1 MKNLAILCILAVALR
16 AAAVPIDSVD
26 LETQNSPCSATL
38 SGGDGFIQIGNWRF
52 GRVDDENH
60 FSFSSNNGHTAVI
73 LRSDGTVHGGNGGRT
88 DWGLSKKPLTWTYSA
103 SNPMA
108 LNSLPNVQFGR
119 SYVQFGPNQR
129 LGTPDDHHLS
139 ISFKTPCCG
148 ASGIHTADIWRADGT
163 IHPGPRNCCGLGQLN
178 TFEAQLSTDSIWFG
192 DKFLQIGN
200 FRIADID
207 GGHMS
212 IAYVSSGKTA
222 EIYRTDSTQHPGP
235 RGDFNANGRDK
246 CPLRVYEDA
255 KIAADKAAKT
265 PAKSSDL
272 AKQMVAMLDD
282 NMQKLTNSFNEV
294 KALND
299 NAATLAAAAKVLFD
313 SISSESAQKKK
324 DMEAAMDRAS
334 AAKAQCEAATTTH
347 VSATTTHADAVKTS
361 QDTAAIDKE
370 LAVIQ
375 QLRDKLVEVKA
386 PFYRHGVQLL

>member
-207 GGHMS
+207 GNHMS

-222 EIYRTDSTQHPGP
+222 EIFRSDSTQHPGP
-235 RGDFNANGRDK
+235 RTDYNHLTTRPPLLLPQPK
-246 CPLRVYEDA
+246 CSS
-255 KIAADKAAKT
+255 T
-265 PAKSSDL
+265 PFHL
-272 AKQMVAMLDD
+272 
-282 NMQKLTNSFNEV
+282 
-294 KALND
+294 
-299 NAATLAAAAKVLFD
+299 
-313 SISSESAQKKK
+313 
-324 DMEAAMDRAS
+324 
-334 AAKAQCEAATTTH
+334 
-347 VSATTTHADAVKTS
+347 
-361 QDTAAIDKE
+361 
-370 LAVIQ
+370 
-375 QLRDKLVEVKA
+375 KA
-386 PFYRHGVQLL
+386 PRRRKTWKPRWTELQLPKPSAKKPQPPTCRPPLLMSML